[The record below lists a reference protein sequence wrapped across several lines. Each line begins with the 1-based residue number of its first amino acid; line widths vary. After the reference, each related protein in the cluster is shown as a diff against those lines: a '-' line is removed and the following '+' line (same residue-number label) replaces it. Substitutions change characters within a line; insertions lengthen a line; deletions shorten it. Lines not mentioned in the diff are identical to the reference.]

1 MTCTKVTVPIPEF
14 DLFLSSRITPK
25 SRFYLTYSCTYLELF
40 PRGQSMQV
48 HDLAKDEWL
57 LFIEQKW
64 VGSTHG
70 NSDLQ

>member
-1 MTCTKVTVPIPEF
+1 
-14 DLFLSSRITPK
+14 
-25 SRFYLTYSCTYLELF
+25 
-40 PRGQSMQV
+40 MQV

>member
-1 MTCTKVTVPIPEF
+1 
-14 DLFLSSRITPK
+14 
-25 SRFYLTYSCTYLELF
+25 
-40 PRGQSMQV
+40 MQV

-57 LFIEQKW
+57 LFTERKW